1 MVGLAQ
7 KLEGQV
13 FREEKPE
20 KLPSVINVITFQ
32 NNLTILFS
40 LGHTRREYLKCCVG
54 RGVEV
59 GFLMGEERREMFPE

>member
-7 KLEGQV
+7 KLEDEV

-32 NNLTILFS
+32 NNLTTVFS

-54 RGVEV
+54 RGI
-59 GFLMGEERREMFPE
+59 LMGEERREMFPE